1 MTLRYTRKSNRT
13 KKIEARGEKNAHS
26 THKVDTT
33 DNDIHPAELKRNLVE
48 KKAKLTSG
56 RARLETM
63 STTRD
68 DTIRVWAAVDNEKK
82 AQRNR
87 NPYTNAK
94 VLTKKR
100 AYMDHDRI
108 RSTRI

>member
-1 MTLRYTRKSNRT
+1 
-13 KKIEARGEKNAHS
+13 
-26 THKVDTT
+26 
-33 DNDIHPAELKRNLVE
+33 
-48 KKAKLTSG
+48 
-56 RARLETM
+56 M